1 MEGKNHIILSSF
13 LWKFSERIIA
23 QFVSL
28 IVSIILARLL
38 SPDNYGVV
46 GIVMV
51 FINIADVFVVSGLSA
66 SLVQKKD
73 ADSVDFST
81 IFYCSFVFSIIIYII
96 LFAISPSVASF
107 YNEQSLTNVLRVFSI
122 KIIISSFNSIQ
133 HAYVQRKMIFK
144 KFFFSTII
152 GTLISGIIGIVMSYH
167 NFGVWAI
174 VSQYLANAVID
185 TVVLFFIVPWRPS
198 LEFSFRSAHELISF
212 GWKVLMTDL
221 ISQIFNNIRSFFIGK
236 IYTPADLAYYN
247 KGQQI
252 PNLIGNNVDS
262 SISSVLFPVM
272 SNHSDDKEKIKD
284 ITQKSLKITSY
295 IIFPLL
301 AGLAAISKPLVNILL
316 TSKWEQ
322 SVIYIQLSC
331 VAQALLTVTN
341 INLQAI
347 KAIGRSDVLLKLEL
361 IKKPIALL
369 IIAIGLYNGMLAVAF
384 SLPIYN
390 FIGALINVKPSFILF
405 GYSLKEQVSDLFPAS
420 FVSVAMF
427 FLVKQLGLLIYNDYY
442 LIAVQII
449 SGVFF
454 YYGVSKMFKIEA
466 YLYLKEKM
474 KDELQKRV
482 NKFN

>member
-1 MEGKNHIILSSF
+1 
-13 LWKFSERIIA
+13 
-23 QFVSL
+23 
-28 IVSIILARLL
+28 
-38 SPDNYGVV
+38 
-46 GIVMV
+46 
-51 FINIADVFVVSGLSA
+51 
-66 SLVQKKD
+66 
-73 ADSVDFST
+73 
-81 IFYCSFVFSIIIYII
+81 
-96 LFAISPSVASF
+96 
-107 YNEQSLTNVLRVFSI
+107 
-122 KIIISSFNSIQ
+122 
-133 HAYVQRKMIFK
+133 
-144 KFFFSTII
+144 
-152 GTLISGIIGIVMSYH
+152 
-167 NFGVWAI
+167 
-174 VSQYLANAVID
+174 
-185 TVVLFFIVPWRPS
+185 
-198 LEFSFRSAHELISF
+198 
-212 GWKVLMTDL
+212 
-221 ISQIFNNIRSFFIGK
+221 
-236 IYTPADLAYYN
+236 
-247 KGQQI
+247 
-252 PNLIGNNVDS
+252 
-262 SISSVLFPVM
+262 
-272 SNHSDDKEKIKD
+272 
-284 ITQKSLKITSY
+284 
-295 IIFPLL
+295 
-301 AGLAAISKPLVNILL
+301 L

>member
-247 KGQQI
+247 I
-252 PNLIGNNVDS
+252 NDDDYV
-262 SISSVLFPVM
+262 VLYAPTFR
-272 SNHSDDKEKIKD
+272 DDNSTEGYTLSFQDVIKAFEEK
-284 ITQKSLKITSY
+284 TQKKICLLVRFHPNVRNYGILQKNENQTIDVTKYPDLQELVIASDAVISDY
-295 IIFPLL
+295 STTIFDF
-301 AGLAAISKPLVNILL
+301 A
-316 TSKWEQ
+316 
-322 SVIYIQLSC
+322 
-331 VAQALLTVTN
+331 
-341 INLQAI
+341 
-347 KAIGRSDVLLKLEL
+347 L
-361 IKKPIALL
+361 IKKPVFLL
-369 IIAIGLYNGMLAVAF
+369 SLDIEDYQKMRGLM
-384 SLPIYN
+384 PIYYSFPFPFSKTN
-390 FIGALINVKPSFILF
+390 EQLIKNILDFSYENYNEQLTSFFSKHPIYDK
-405 GYSLKEQVSDLFPAS
+405 GVCS
-420 FVSVAMF
+420 FVRI
-427 FLVKQLGLLIYNDYY
+427 KN
-442 LIAVQII
+442 
-449 SGVFF
+449 
-454 YYGVSKMFKIEA
+454 
-466 YLYLKEKM
+466 
-474 KDELQKRV
+474 
-482 NKFN
+482 